1 MYNSFSL
8 KKIHAEISTHCNA
21 SCPMCSR
28 NINGGPLNPKLDP
41 THMSFATFATVFPE
55 EILRSMKELSLCGN
69 YGDPLM
75 NPDLDEILYYIKQK
89 NPDIFL
95 EIHTNASMRDTDW
108 WVNLP
113 GNLPKNHL
121 VHFAIDGL
129 KDTHS
134 LYRVGTNFDKI
145 MLNARNFIGNDGK
158 ARGTFI
164 KFKHN
169 EHQTEDVKQLVNE
182 YQFQSFQEKQTS
194 RFTGTEKFE
203 VINKNGN
210 TERFLEQPT
219 EAVVKFIPKS
229 VIDNYKDYLKDVTID
244 CQVER
249 ESSVYVDVHG
259 DVYPC
264 CWVGAIPYT
273 YYTDRTIGKEFLED
287 NQQQYKDMVI
297 KQGDISALN
306 RTIFEII
313 NSIKWQDAW
322 QEKTL
327 LTCSKVCGK
336 NTSSEQFI
344 NLDSFQ

>member
-1 MYNSFSL
+1 MYKSHDIEKL
-8 KKIHAEISTHCNA
+8 HVEISTHCNA
-21 SCPMCSR
+21 SCPMCAR
-28 NINGGPLNPKLDP
+28 NIKGGPLNPKIEP
-41 THMSFATFATVFPE
+41 THMSFDIFTKVFPGTVLSR
-55 EILRSMKELSLCGN
+55 IKELSLCGN

-75 NPDLDEILYYIKQK
+75 NPDLDEILYYVKQM

-113 GNLPKNHL
+113 KNLPKNHL

-129 KDTHS
+129 KDTHN
-134 LYRVGTNFDKI
+134 LYRDGTNFDKI

-169 EHQTEDVKQLVNE
+169 EHQAEDVKQLVNE
-182 YQFQSFQEKQTS
+182 YQFKSFQEKQTS
-194 RFTGTEKFE
+194 RFTGSEKFE
-203 VINKNGN
+203 VIDKSGN
-210 TERFLEQPT
+210 TIRFLEQPT

-229 VIDNYKDYLKDVTID
+229 VIDNYKDYLKDVVVD

-249 ESSVYVDVHG
+249 EKSVYVDVHG

-273 YYTDRTIGKEFLED
+273 HYDEYTIGKEFLQD
-287 NQQQYKDMVI
+287 NEQQYKEMII

-306 RTIFEII
+306 RTIFQIVD
-313 NSIKWQDAW
+313 SIKWQNAW

-336 NTSSEQFI
+336 NTSGQQFI